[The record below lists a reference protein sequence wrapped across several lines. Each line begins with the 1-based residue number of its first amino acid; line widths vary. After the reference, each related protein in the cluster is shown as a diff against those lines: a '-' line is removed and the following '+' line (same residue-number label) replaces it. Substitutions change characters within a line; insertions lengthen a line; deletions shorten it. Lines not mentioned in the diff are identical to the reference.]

1 MRRFSDRIKEHMTS
15 VEKKDKTMGLHYT
28 QPNHSKAYFRAQI
41 IEKVSPCLLEREDYW
56 IKKLDTKY
64 HMASIFMTRITSR
77 LYQFSFYSTNCSSFL
92 FLQCRWTLIQFCMCR
107 WTLKVCAYIQL
118 IPTLSKPFNLIL
130 PQPFFLMLPWQ
141 MAILSIKRHS

>member
-1 MRRFSDRIKEHMTS
+1 MRRFSNRIKEHMTS

-92 FLQCRWTLIQFCMCR
+92 FFQCRWTLIQFCMCR
-107 WTLKVCAYIQL
+107 WTLKVCAYMSRKG
-118 IPTLSKPFNLIL
+118 TVVLSLGKVLSFYCWNRTTSMPKSD
-130 PQPFFLMLPWQ
+130 
-141 MAILSIKRHS
+141 AIV